1 VDLAGSERLK
11 ETGNSDKEAV
21 RETGHIN
28 KSLFTLGQVRGG
40 RDGQQQAATPCC
52 DHVSQRAC
60 PMMAARAMH
69 GFTTAGRETC
79 CWPLDF
85 LSVLGPSPHANYSW
99 LHNTHH
105 THVMC
110 CLGQVLA
117 ALSARSDLGV
127 PVHIPYRDSKL
138 TQLLW
143 EGLRGDG
150 RALMLAC
157 LGPLRQHAEESL
169 NTLHFA
175 GMALR
180 IKSQPIM
187 LLDPAVRHLD

>member
-1 VDLAGSERLK
+1 MWTRQASVPVSDGCAFIPTLDMPVLVPPSTLCWLPTQCTCHMVPEPSIYLSTPICMCVCGSP
-11 ETGNSDKEAV
+11 D
-21 RETGHIN
+21 
-28 KSLFTLGQVRGG
+28 
-40 RDGQQQAATPCC
+40 
-52 DHVSQRAC
+52 
-60 PMMAARAMH
+60 
-69 GFTTAGRETC
+69 
-79 CWPLDF
+79 
-85 LSVLGPSPHANYSW
+85 VLPWA
-99 LHNTHH
+99 
-105 THVMC
+105 
-110 CLGQVLA
+110 QVLA

-187 LLDPAVRHLD
+187 LLDPAVRCWGPLGCCCKGTTGIPGYNIS